1 MSRGRRYNNE
11 PKLNVKKVIAVITLL
26 AVIIMFLF
34 AIQKILQNNV
44 GEEITSTSYF
54 TVYTNEKWGV
64 IDSKGKTII
73 EPQYEEMIV
82 IPNKTEAVFICT
94 YDVDYENNTYK
105 TKVINEKNKEIFKNY
120 EKVEPIYNYDKNNNL
135 WYQPNALKVQKNG
148 QYGLIDL
155 DGKQILECNYDQIES
170 LKGVENS
177 LVITKDEKIGIV
189 DEKGNVIIQ
198 PEYKEIKA
206 IEDNYKNGYIVKNS
220 EEKYGIID
228 SNTKTILEPS
238 YEEIKSIYSPN
249 KYVVKENGTYK
260 IIDKEKNTILDS
272 GFDEITEINGDNI
285 TIIKNKNYGVITITG
300 AEEILTKYEDIKY
313 AFKDYYIVK
322 ENGKYGII
330 NLNNEMILNPEYSS
344 IVYRKEAEI
353 IETEKENEIETQIYD
368 TELNL
373 KLTGIISEI
382 NETKGYMKIRIKNEY
397 KYYNFKFEEKN
408 NTEILTNNKIFLSK
422 KDGKYGYIDKD
433 GNVIVNYIYDDATEL
448 NNYNYAAVKQNG
460 LWGSIDE
467 KGKTI
472 IAPKYT
478 LENNLKIDFI
488 GKYHIGENL
497 NANYYTDI

>member
-1 MSRGRRYNNE
+1 MSRGKRYNDE

-34 AIQKILQNNV
+34 AIQKILQNDI
-44 GEEITSTSYF
+44 GEEITSTNYF

-64 IDSKGKTII
+64 IDSNGKTII
-73 EPQYEEMIV
+73 EPKYEEMII

-94 YDVDYENNTYK
+94 YDVDYESNTYK
-105 TKVINEKNKEIFKNY
+105 TKVLNEKGKEIFKGY
-120 EKVEPIYNYDKNNNL
+120 EKIEPICNYDTNNNL
-135 WYQPNALKVQKNG
+135 WYQSNALKVQKNG
-148 QYGLIDL
+148 KYGLINL
-155 DGKQILECNYDQIES
+155 DGKKILECNYDKIES

-177 LVITKDEKIGIV
+177 LIIAKDEKIGLV
-189 DEKGNVIIQ
+189 DEKGNIIIE

-206 IEDNYKNGYIVKNS
+206 IEDNYKNGYIVKNT

-228 SNTKTILEPS
+228 TNTKIILEPN
-238 YEEIKSIYSPN
+238 YEDIKSIYSPN

-272 GFDEITEINGDNI
+272 GFDEIIGINGDNI
-285 TIIKNKNYGVITITG
+285 TIIKDKKYGVITITG
-300 AEEILTKYEDIKY
+300 EEEISIKYEELKY
-313 AFKDYYIVK
+313 AFKDYYIAK
-322 ENGKYGII
+322 NNGKYGII
-330 NLNNEMILNPEYSS
+330 NLNNETILDTEYAS
-344 IVYRKEAEI
+344 ITYRKEAEI
-353 IETEKENEIETQIYD
+353 IEAEKENEIETKIYD

-382 NETKGYMKIRIKNEY
+382 NEAKGYMKIRIENEY
-397 KYYNFKFEEKN
+397 KYYNFKFEEKS

-433 GNVIVNYIYDDATEL
+433 GKVVVDYIYDDATEL

-460 LWGSIDE
+460 LWGAIDE
-467 KGKTI
+467 KGKI
-472 IAPKYT
+472 IVAPKYE

-488 GKYHIGENL
+488 GKYHIGEDL
-497 NANYYTDI
+497 NSNYYTDI